1 MATKATVIALGRE
14 CSLSIGGEKLYGV
27 SDVSVRETCTQVDAT
42 GYGHYA
48 MSSAV
53 VARTCEILVSVPDME
68 TARSIYKKR
77 WVVNP
82 EDGVRLPQIVDV
94 ELEGG
99 LIEIDDYF
107 TIHEVDADEPID
119 GAVVP
124 RFSLRQWHADTEE
137 L

>member
-42 GYGHYA
+42 GYGHDA

-53 VARTCEILVSVPDME
+53 VTRTYEIVVSVPDMD
-68 TARSIYKKR
+68 TARSIYNKR
-77 WVVNP
+77 WVTK
-82 EDGVRLPQIVDV
+82 DGFLLPQVVDV

-107 TIHEVDADEPID
+107 TIHEVDSDEPID